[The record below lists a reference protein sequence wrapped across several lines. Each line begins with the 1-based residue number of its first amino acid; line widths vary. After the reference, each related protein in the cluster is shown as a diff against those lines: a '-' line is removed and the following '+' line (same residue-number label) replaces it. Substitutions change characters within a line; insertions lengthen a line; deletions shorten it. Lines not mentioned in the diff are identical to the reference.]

1 MPVFQGINIDTT
13 VLFNY
18 SDSTGVGYVEDSLY
32 NYPDTIKSAGSESF
46 FQVHELAVDDLVPH
60 ELVRPNNGWILPILL
75 FCTVLIAIIQL
86 IYRKK
91 FLQIVQASWSNQY
104 ANQLVREGSLAS
116 DWITLGLGIITLLI
130 SSLFI
135 YQVNIQILEL
145 PSPGNTT
152 NLQFYLI
159 IFACY
164 SIYLIFKLLLI
175 GISELI
181 FLTRKV
187 TNKYLLNSLIFN
199 INIAILLLPVLI
211 VSTYTKSAIL
221 LKITLVFI
229 GIILIYKLFRAIM
242 VGLTNTK
249 FSIVYLFL
257 YLCTVEI
264 LPVLLVLKLTMNY
277 YNISW

>member
-1 MPVFQGINIDTT
+1 MCQETLKKNNLLIMPVFQGIDIDTT
-13 VLFNY
+13 VLFHY
-18 SDSTGVGYVEDSLY
+18 SDSTGVEYVEDSLY
-32 NYPDTIKSAGSESF
+32 NYRDTIQTAGPESF

-91 FLQIVQASWSNQY
+91 FLQIVQASWSNHN
-104 ANQLVREGSLAS
+104 ANQLMREGSLAS

-187 TNKYLLNSLIFN
+187 TNKYLLN
-199 INIAILLLPVLI
+199 
-211 VSTYTKSAIL
+211 
-221 LKITLVFI
+221 
-229 GIILIYKLFRAIM
+229 
-242 VGLTNTK
+242 
-249 FSIVYLFL
+249 
-257 YLCTVEI
+257 
-264 LPVLLVLKLTMNY
+264 
-277 YNISW
+277 